1 MPDRERKRVP
11 DHRSDVLK
19 VSLPQ
24 GHPAHPRNKENPMLS
39 EDSEKESRD
48 EATRRGMEALY
59 QRQCGSRSELFCT
72 ESGRKEDFI
81 LFYFLILF
89 YSAILHSQTDLLRQ
103 PVIRHE

>member
-1 MPDRERKRVP
+1 MPVRERKRVP

-72 ESGRKEDFI
+72 ESGRKEDF
-81 LFYFLILF
+81 FLKILF
-89 YSAILHSQTDLLRQ
+89 YSAILHSQTALLRQ